1 MVCTCVLQS
10 LQPSGGG
17 PERCL
22 ARACTYLQHAPMGRP
37 CSSTLICA
45 APGASFR
52 TEAAARVDVAST
64 ATSQLGMCLRD
75 QDVHSPIS
83 IFANKGCACVWQAA
97 LKDVSAAKWT
107 TASAWQQ
114 P

>member
-1 MVCTCVLQS
+1 MLC
-10 LQPSGGG
+10 
-17 PERCL
+17 
-22 ARACTYLQHAPMGRP
+22 
-37 CSSTLICA
+37 CSA

-83 IFANKGCACVWQAA
+83 IFANKGRSVQTLHDRLGNKYTVSCEQTSCAYVSIQFVTALSFCCV
-97 LKDVSAAKWT
+97 L
-107 TASAWQQ
+107 ASRSFYAVQ
-114 P
+114 